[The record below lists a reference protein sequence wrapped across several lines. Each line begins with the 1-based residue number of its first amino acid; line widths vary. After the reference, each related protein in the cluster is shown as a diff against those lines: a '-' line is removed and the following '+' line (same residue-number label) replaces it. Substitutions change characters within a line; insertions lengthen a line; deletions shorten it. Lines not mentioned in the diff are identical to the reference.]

1 MQRHSK
7 FITLK
12 DHQGTNPKQRYT
24 TQKKKYI
31 KIKIIKIVKMERV
44 DGPLAPSEA
53 FQNLVV
59 TTQKKKLL
67 HSNFIDKKSHQ
78 YYNLF

>member
-12 DHQGTNPKQRYT
+12 DHHGTNPKQRYT
-24 TQKKKYI
+24 TQKKYI

-44 DGPLAPSEA
+44 DGKLAHH
-53 FQNLVV
+53 
-59 TTQKKKLL
+59 QK
-67 HSNFIDKKSHQ
+67 HSKI
-78 YYNLF
+78 